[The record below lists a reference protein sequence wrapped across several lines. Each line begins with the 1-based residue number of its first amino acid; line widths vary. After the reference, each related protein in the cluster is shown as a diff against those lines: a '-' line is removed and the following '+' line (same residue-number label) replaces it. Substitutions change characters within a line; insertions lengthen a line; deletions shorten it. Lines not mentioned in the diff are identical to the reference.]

1 MTEKNQIYNMIFE
14 SDDLK
19 WQSLIY
25 EMIRTGKV
33 DPWDVDVSQFAQE
46 YLGIMGKL
54 KELNFRISGK
64 VVLTAAILLRMKTNR
79 LGLQEFLGMIA
90 EPEEELEVESGLDDW
105 GPDDKEK
112 QIEQRIGQLAE
123 HIKTQKKTMVLDPRL
138 DRMRERK
145 VTVFE
150 LMTALKKAMEVDDRR
165 ETRRSKALKDQ
176 KDTRPDFIYEKFD
189 VLGKIKR
196 VYDALQMFFKKSKRN
211 TVEFTQI
218 VPSKK
223 KEDIVWTF
231 VPLLHLANE
240 GKIELMQAKPFDKI
254 YVELKDLD
262 KFK

>member
-1 MTEKNQIYNMIFE
+1 MIFQN
-14 SDDLK
+14 DDLK

-46 YLGIMGKL
+46 YLGIISKL

-79 LGLQEFLGMIA
+79 LGLQQFLGMIA
-90 EPEEELEVESGLDDW
+90 EPDEELEVEPGMDDW
-105 GPDDKEK
+105 DSDDREK
-112 QIEQRIGQLAE
+112 AIEQRIGQLAE

-150 LMTALKKAMEVDDRR
+150 LMNALKKAMEVDDRR
-165 ETRRSKALKDQ
+165 ETRRAKALKEQ
-176 KDTRPDFIYEKFD
+176 KESRPDFKYEKFD
-189 VLGKIKR
+189 ILGKIR
-196 VYDALQMFFKKSKRN
+196 QVYDALQMFFKKSKRN
-211 TVEFTQI
+211 TVEFTHI
-218 VPSKK
+218 IPSKN

-240 GKIELMQAKPFDKI
+240 GKIELIQEKPFDKI
-254 YVELKDLD
+254 YVELKDKDLINPD
-262 KFK
+262 SKQ